1 MVGLRTNKND
11 ITANVPRVC
20 VGRFINANFYEMKH
34 TEKYLQAK
42 WVTENP
48 DGYDERD
55 VVDAKRYCNAY
66 LDGYNQALRI
76 HDVSNR
82 RELLCAFFKY
92 FRDNGEANIGMTIED
107 FVDGFLSTQ

>member
-1 MVGLRTNKND
+1 M
-11 ITANVPRVC
+11 
-20 VGRFINANFYEMKH
+20 EH

-76 HDVSNR
+76 HDVVGRS
-82 RELLCAFFKY
+82 EQFYCW
-92 FRDNGEANIGMTIED
+92 DGEVGEHVCEKQCED
-107 FVDGFLSTQ
+107 CRLDDRSKKQ

>member
-1 MVGLRTNKND
+1 ME
-11 ITANVPRVC
+11 
-20 VGRFINANFYEMKH
+20 Y

-76 HDVSNR
+76 HDVVGRSEQLVCTFCDGTGGR
-82 RELLCAFFKY
+82 VIYDTYLKCKKC
-92 FRDNGEANIGMTIED
+92 NGSGAN
-107 FVDGFLSTQ
+107 

>member
-1 MVGLRTNKND
+1 M
-11 ITANVPRVC
+11 
-20 VGRFINANFYEMKH
+20 EH

-55 VVDAKRYCNAY
+55 VVDAKRYCDAY

-76 HDVSNR
+76 HNVVGQSEQLKCGNSNPP
-82 RELLCAFFKY
+82 CSP
-92 FRDNGEANIGMTIED
+92 NIKFGYLECTECD
-107 FVDGFLSTQ
+107 WSE

>member
-1 MVGLRTNKND
+1 
-11 ITANVPRVC
+11 
-20 VGRFINANFYEMKH
+20 MKH
-34 TEKYLQAK
+34 TEQYLQAK

-76 HDVSNR
+76 HNVVGRSEQLTPKYTPCGGCGADNPNDR
-82 RELLCAFFKY
+82 CINCFHDFGGNLLQRFGACCQVGIKCTSAS
-92 FRDNGEANIGMTIED
+92 R
-107 FVDGFLSTQ
+107 

>member
-1 MVGLRTNKND
+1 M
-11 ITANVPRVC
+11 
-20 VGRFINANFYEMKH
+20 EH

-66 LDGYNQALRI
+66 LDGYNQALRM
-76 HDVSNR
+76 HDVVGQSEQLVCCEN
-82 RELLCAFFKY
+82 CSY
-92 FRDNGEANIGMTIED
+92 FNKEEKTCGETCTDWSAHAKAD
-107 FVDGFLSTQ
+107 

>member
-1 MVGLRTNKND
+1 MGYN
-11 ITANVPRVC
+11 APRVC
-20 VGRFINANFYEMKH
+20 VGRIINAKFYEMKH
-34 TEKYLQAK
+34 AEKYLQAK

-76 HDVSNR
+76 HDVVGQS
-82 RELLCAFFKY
+82 EQLLAYTEWLKKEGLLNATVSKLIVKKY
-92 FRDNGEANIGMTIED
+92 QSKK
-107 FVDGFLSTQ
+107 L

>member
-1 MVGLRTNKND
+1 M
-11 ITANVPRVC
+11 
-20 VGRFINANFYEMKH
+20 EH

-55 VVDAKRYCNAY
+55 VVDAKKYCNAY

-76 HDVSNR
+76 HDVVGQS
-82 RELLCAFFKY
+82 ELLKAFVEWQIQGNTPYAGMFIDEHIRAYFKS
-92 FRDNGEANIGMTIED
+92 
-107 FVDGFLSTQ
+107 L

>member
-1 MVGLRTNKND
+1 
-11 ITANVPRVC
+11 
-20 VGRFINANFYEMKH
+20 MKH
-34 TEKYLQAK
+34 TEKFLQAK

-76 HDVSNR
+76 HDVVGRSEQLSCGRNITTCVFYKDGGKCSNL
-82 RELLCAFFKY
+82 EYCKDQA
-92 FRDNGEANIGMTIED
+92 T
-107 FVDGFLSTQ
+107 

>member
-1 MVGLRTNKND
+1 M
-11 ITANVPRVC
+11 
-20 VGRFINANFYEMKH
+20 EH

-55 VVDAKRYCNAY
+55 VVDAKKYCNAY

-76 HDVSNR
+76 HDVSESVC
-82 RELLCAFFKY
+82 ELCNGTEIFNPFDGMELPCACTTKIVEQTV
-92 FRDNGEANIGMTIED
+92 R
-107 FVDGFLSTQ
+107 